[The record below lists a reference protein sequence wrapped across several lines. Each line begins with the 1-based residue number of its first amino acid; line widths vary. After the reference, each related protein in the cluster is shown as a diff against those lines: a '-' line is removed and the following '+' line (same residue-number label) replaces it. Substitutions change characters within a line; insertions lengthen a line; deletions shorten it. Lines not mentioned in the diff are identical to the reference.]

1 MSKSERPSPF
11 VGPIRSRIALCV
23 AAALAPICGQA
34 QQTPAPPAAQATP
47 AATDPRV
54 QRTDPDKVDEIVVT
68 ATRRSASA
76 QAIPVALSAF
86 SGEQLA
92 EQAVSN
98 SQELLQKVPS
108 ADIALNNGSTAA
120 NIYIRGVG
128 TKGPGYNQVAAV
140 GIYVDEI
147 SLSSPIVNVLQLFDL
162 QRVEVLRGPQNTLYG
177 RNTTGGAVNFV
188 SVKPR
193 PADGTYGY
201 ATLTAGQYGQADVEG
216 AVSFDMG
223 QEWAARLSLMKQT
236 RDGMYNNNYLGEK
249 VYDKDST
256 AARAQLAWVPS
267 ANTEVLVKLHSEKVN
282 NTNKLWKTIGLQSP
296 TPVVVA
302 GVNTYSTPCQFAI
315 GLGSACVGIN
325 NTPTDPND
333 TTSFSASLRSPI
345 EQVNARGAS
354 LSASWNLSGVRI
366 TSLSA
371 YEYNDFKKAEDVD
384 AGPAPLRPTGP
395 FSGATTNANYQG
407 GFDFFQVSE
416 ASQYSQ
422 ELRVASEADKGL
434 RWITGLFWFKE
445 ETIGNTTAF
454 PYFAGAAANG
464 GRANSTSLNQDNR
477 VASAYGEIEFDVT
490 KNLSFTAGIRATR
503 EELSGTNT
511 TVQRSLTD
519 AAVRAAL
526 LPTSGQRPITTAE
539 LLALPVG
546 TGRNIYV
553 DTPFQKSFSQSGG
566 KLGMKYTVDAQTMVF
581 GTVSQGFKSGSYS
594 AAPAQSINGSFF
606 APTNPETLT
615 AYELGMKTTTADR
628 KLKVNLTGYYYQYKD
643 QQLLRTTSLPGL
655 GIVAAQVNAGKSN
668 LRGVELEAQW
678 APGGGWNIDL
688 GMGYLKTKIVAFTQ
702 DEACVANVG
711 GCPASGVRQLDF
723 SGQEL
728 TNSPRLTTNLAV
740 RKEWKLDGGA
750 TLSVGGDYSYRAK
763 RFFNIPNNAL
773 ESSEAYSLV
782 NAQATYRFG
791 GKQQYRLTAW
801 GKNLNDKVYFLN
813 KSVFA
818 AAGTMEALIG
828 DPRTFGLTFSTNY

>member
-1 MSKSERPSPF
+1 
-11 VGPIRSRIALCV
+11 
-23 AAALAPICGQA
+23 
-34 QQTPAPPAAQATP
+34 
-47 AATDPRV
+47 
-54 QRTDPDKVDEIVVT
+54 VDELVVT

-76 QAIPVALSAF
+76 QAVPVALSAF

-98 SQELLQKVPS
+98 SQELLLKVPS
-108 ADIALNNGSTAA
+108 SDITMNNGSTAA

-140 GIYVDEI
+140 GIYVDEV
-147 SLSSPIVNVLQLFDL
+147 SLNSPIVNVLQLFDL

-193 PADGTYGY
+193 VADGTWGY
-201 ATLTAGQYGQADVEG
+201 LTLTGGQFSQADVEG
-216 AVSFDMG
+216 AVSFDLG
-223 QEWAARLSLMKQT
+223 QEWAARLALIKQT
-236 RDGMYNNNYLGEK
+236 RDGMYNNSYLGEK

-256 AARAQLAWVPS
+256 AMRAQLVWSPRPD
-267 ANTEVLVKLHSEKVN
+267 TELLMKLHGEKVN

-296 TPVVVA
+296 LLVGAVT
-302 GVNTYSTPCQFAI
+302 TYNTPCQFTI

-325 NTPTDPND
+325 NTPSDPND
-333 TTSFSASLRSPI
+333 TRTFSASMRSPI

-354 LSASWNLSGVRI
+354 LNANWKIGDVRATAISG
-366 TSLSA
+366 
-371 YEYNDFKKAEDVD
+371 YEYNNFKKAEDVD

-395 FSGATTNANYQG
+395 FSGSITNANYQG

-422 ELRVASEADKGL
+422 ELRLASEADKSL

-445 ETIGNTTAF
+445 KTIGNTTAF
-454 PYFAGAAANG
+454 SYFAGTAANG
-464 GRANSTSLNQDNR
+464 GRANSTNLNQENR
-477 VASAYGEIEFDVT
+477 VASGYGEIEFDVT
-490 KNLSFTAGIRATR
+490 KQLTVTAGIRATR

-519 AAVRAAL
+519 AVTRAAL

-546 TGRNIYV
+546 TGRNVYV
-553 DTPFQKSFSQSGG
+553 DTPFEKSFSQSGG
-566 KLGMKYTVDAQTMVF
+566 KLGVKYSVDAQTMVF

-606 APTNPETLT
+606 TPTNPETLT
-615 AYELGMKTTTADR
+615 AYEIGLKTTTADR
-628 KLKVNLTGYYYQYKD
+628 KLKLNLTGYYYQYKD

-668 LRGVELEAQW
+668 LQGVELEAQW

-688 GMGYLKTKIVAFTQ
+688 GVGYLKTKIVEFTQ

-711 GCPASGVRQLDF
+711 GCPASGVRKLDF

-728 TNSPRLTTNLAV
+728 TNSPRLTTNLTV
-740 RKEWKLDGGA
+740 RKEWKLDGGN
-750 TLSVGGDYSYRAK
+750 TLSIGGDYSYRAK
-763 RFFNIPNNAL
+763 RFFNIPNNTL

-791 GKQQYRLTAW
+791 AKQQYRLTAW

-813 KSVFA
+813 KAVFA

>member
-1 MSKSERPSPF
+1 M
-11 VGPIRSRIALCV
+11 
-23 AAALAPICGQA
+23 
-34 QQTPAPPAAQATP
+34 
-47 AATDPRV
+47 
-54 QRTDPDKVDEIVVT
+54 
-68 ATRRSASA
+68 
-76 QAIPVALSAF
+76 
-86 SGEQLA
+86 
-92 EQAVSN
+92 
-98 SQELLQKVPS
+98 
-108 ADIALNNGSTAA
+108 NNGSTAA

-140 GIYVDEI
+140 GIYVDEV
-147 SLSSPIVNVLQLFDL
+147 SLNSPIVNVLQLFDL

-193 PADGTYGY
+193 VADGTWGY
-201 ATLTAGQYGQADVEG
+201 LTLTGGQFSQADVEG
-216 AVSFDMG
+216 AVSFDLG
-223 QEWAARLSLMKQT
+223 QEWAARLALIKQT
-236 RDGMYNNNYLGEK
+236 RDGMYNNSYLGEK

-256 AARAQLAWVPS
+256 AMRAQLVWSPRPD
-267 ANTEVLVKLHSEKVN
+267 TELLMKLHGEKVN

-296 TPVVVA
+296 LLVGAVT
-302 GVNTYSTPCQFAI
+302 TYNTPCQFTI

-325 NTPTDPND
+325 NTPSDPND
-333 TTSFSASLRSPI
+333 TRTFSASMRSPI

-354 LSASWNLSGVRI
+354 LNANWKIGDVRATAISG
-366 TSLSA
+366 
-371 YEYNDFKKAEDVD
+371 YEYNNFKKAEDVD

-395 FSGATTNANYQG
+395 FSGSITNANYQG

-422 ELRVASEADKGL
+422 ELRLASEADKSL

-445 ETIGNTTAF
+445 KTIGNTTAF
-454 PYFAGAAANG
+454 SYFAGTAANG
-464 GRANSTSLNQDNR
+464 GRANSTNLNQENR
-477 VASAYGEIEFDVT
+477 VASGYGEIEFDVT
-490 KNLSFTAGIRATR
+490 KQLTVTAGIRATR

-519 AAVRAAL
+519 AVTRAAL

-546 TGRNIYV
+546 TGRNVYV
-553 DTPFQKSFSQSGG
+553 DTPFEKSFSQSGG
-566 KLGMKYTVDAQTMVF
+566 KLGVKYSVDAQTMVF

-606 APTNPETLT
+606 TPTNPETLT
-615 AYELGMKTTTADR
+615 AYEIGLKTTTADR
-628 KLKVNLTGYYYQYKD
+628 KLKLNLTGYYYQYKD

-668 LRGVELEAQW
+668 LQGVELEAQW

-688 GMGYLKTKIVAFTQ
+688 GVGYLKTKIVEFTQ

-711 GCPASGVRQLDF
+711 GCPASGVRKLDF

-728 TNSPRLTTNLAV
+728 TNSPRLTTNLTI
-740 RKEWKLDGGA
+740 RKEWKLDGGN
-750 TLSVGGDYSYRAK
+750 TLSIGGDYSYRAK
-763 RFFNIPNNAL
+763 RFFNIPNNTL

-791 GKQQYRLTAW
+791 AKQQYRLTAW

>member
-1 MSKSERPSPF
+1 MSKPKRPSASRM
-11 VGPIRSRIALCV
+11 PILSRISLCV
-23 AAALAPICGQA
+23 TAAITPFSVVA
-34 QQTPAPPAAQATP
+34 QQAPAPKASEEQ
-47 AATDPRV
+47 RV
-54 QRTDPDKVDEIVVT
+54 QRSDADKVDELVVT

-76 QAIPVALSAF
+76 QAVPVALSAF

-98 SQELLQKVPS
+98 SQELLLKVPS
-108 ADIALNNGSTAA
+108 SDITMNNGSTAA

-140 GIYVDEI
+140 GIYVDEV
-147 SLSSPIVNVLQLFDL
+147 SLNSPIVNVLQLFDL

-193 PADGTYGY
+193 VADGTWGY
-201 ATLTAGQYGQADVEG
+201 LTLTGGQFSQADVEG
-216 AVSFDMG
+216 AVSFDLG
-223 QEWAARLSLMKQT
+223 QEWAARLALIKQT
-236 RDGMYNNNYLGEK
+236 RDGMYNNSYLGEK

-256 AARAQLAWVPS
+256 AVRAQLVWSPRPD
-267 ANTEVLVKLHSEKVN
+267 TELLMKLHGEKVN

-296 TPVVVA
+296 LLVGAVT
-302 GVNTYSTPCQFAI
+302 TYNTPCQFTI

-325 NTPTDPND
+325 NTPSDPND
-333 TTSFSASLRSPI
+333 TRTFSASMRSPI

-354 LSASWNLSGVRI
+354 LNANWKIGDVRATAISG
-366 TSLSA
+366 
-371 YEYNDFKKAEDVD
+371 YEYNNFKKAEDVD

-395 FSGATTNANYQG
+395 FSGSITNANYQG

-422 ELRVASEADKGL
+422 ELRLASEADKSL

-445 ETIGNTTAF
+445 KTIGNTTAF
-454 PYFAGAAANG
+454 SYFAGTAANG
-464 GRANSTSLNQDNR
+464 GRANSTNLNQENR
-477 VASAYGEIEFDVT
+477 VASGYGEIEFDVT
-490 KNLSFTAGIRATR
+490 KQLTVTAGIRATR

-519 AAVRAAL
+519 AVTRAAL

-546 TGRNIYV
+546 TGRNVYV
-553 DTPFQKSFSQSGG
+553 DTPFEKSFSQSGG
-566 KLGMKYTVDAQTMVF
+566 KLGVKYSVDAQTMVF

-606 APTNPETLT
+606 TPTNPETLT
-615 AYELGMKTTTADR
+615 AYEIGLKTTTADR
-628 KLKVNLTGYYYQYKD
+628 KLKLNLTGYYYQYKD

-668 LRGVELEAQW
+668 LQGVELEAQW

-688 GMGYLKTKIVAFTQ
+688 GVGYLKTKIVEFTQ
-702 DEACVANVG
+702 DEACVANAG
-711 GCPASGVRQLDF
+711 GCPASGVRKLDF

-728 TNSPRLTTNLAV
+728 TNSPRLTTNLTI
-740 RKEWKLDGGA
+740 RKEWKLDGGN
-750 TLSVGGDYSYRAK
+750 TLSIGGDYSYRAK
-763 RFFNIPNNAL
+763 RFFNIPNNTL

-791 GKQQYRLTAW
+791 AKQQYRLTAW
-801 GKNLNDKVYFLN
+801 GKNLNDKAYFLN

>member
-1 MSKSERPSPF
+1 MSKPKRPSASRM
-11 VGPIRSRIALCV
+11 PILSRISLCV
-23 AAALAPICGQA
+23 TAAITPFSVVA
-34 QQTPAPPAAQATP
+34 QQAPAPKASEEQ
-47 AATDPRV
+47 RV
-54 QRTDPDKVDEIVVT
+54 QRSDADKVDELVVT

-76 QAIPVALSAF
+76 QAVPVALSAF

-98 SQELLQKVPS
+98 SQELLLKVPS
-108 ADIALNNGSTAA
+108 SDITMNNGSTAA

-140 GIYVDEI
+140 GIYVDEV
-147 SLSSPIVNVLQLFDL
+147 SLNSPIVNVLQLFDL

-193 PADGTYGY
+193 VADGTWGY
-201 ATLTAGQYGQADVEG
+201 LTLTGGQFSQADVEG
-216 AVSFDMG
+216 AVSFDLG
-223 QEWAARLSLMKQT
+223 QEWAARLALIKQT
-236 RDGMYNNNYLGEK
+236 RDGMYNNSYLGEK

-256 AARAQLAWVPS
+256 AVRAQLVWSPRPD
-267 ANTEVLVKLHSEKVN
+267 TELLMKLHGEKVN

-296 TPVVVA
+296 LLVGAVT
-302 GVNTYSTPCQFAI
+302 TYNTPCQFTM

-325 NTPTDPND
+325 NTPSDPND
-333 TTSFSASLRSPI
+333 TRTFSASMRSPI

-354 LSASWNLSGVRI
+354 LNANWKIGDVRATAISG
-366 TSLSA
+366 
-371 YEYNDFKKAEDVD
+371 YEYNNFKKAEDVD

-395 FSGATTNANYQG
+395 FSGSITNANYQG

-422 ELRVASEADKGL
+422 ELRLASEADKSL

-445 ETIGNTTAF
+445 KTIGNTTAF
-454 PYFAGAAANG
+454 SYFAGTAANG
-464 GRANSTSLNQDNR
+464 GRANSTNLNQENR
-477 VASAYGEIEFDVT
+477 VASGYGEIEFDVT
-490 KNLSFTAGIRATR
+490 KQLTVTAGIRATR

-519 AAVRAAL
+519 AVTRAAL

-546 TGRNIYV
+546 TGRNVYV
-553 DTPFQKSFSQSGG
+553 DTPFEKSFSQSGG
-566 KLGMKYTVDAQTMVF
+566 KLGVKYSVDAQTMVF

-606 APTNPETLT
+606 TPTNPETLT
-615 AYELGMKTTTADR
+615 AYEIGLKTTTADR
-628 KLKVNLTGYYYQYKD
+628 KLKLNLTGYYYQYKD

-668 LRGVELEAQW
+668 LQGVELEAQW

-688 GMGYLKTKIVAFTQ
+688 GVGYLKTKIVEFTQ
-702 DEACVANVG
+702 DEACVANAG
-711 GCPASGVRQLDF
+711 GCPASGVRKLDF

-728 TNSPRLTTNLAV
+728 TNSPRLTTNLTI
-740 RKEWKLDGGA
+740 RKEWKLDGGN
-750 TLSVGGDYSYRAK
+750 TLSIGGDYSYRAK
-763 RFFNIPNNAL
+763 RFFNIPNNTL

-791 GKQQYRLTAW
+791 AKQQYRLTAW

>member
-1 MSKSERPSPF
+1 M
-11 VGPIRSRIALCV
+11 PILSRISLCV
-23 AAALAPICGQA
+23 TAAITPFSVVA
-34 QQTPAPPAAQATP
+34 QQAPAPKASEEQ
-47 AATDPRV
+47 RV
-54 QRTDPDKVDEIVVT
+54 QRSDADKVDELVVT

-76 QAIPVALSAF
+76 QAVPVALSAF

-98 SQELLQKVPS
+98 SQELLLKVPS
-108 ADIALNNGSTAA
+108 SDITMNNGSTAA

-140 GIYVDEI
+140 GIYVDEV
-147 SLSSPIVNVLQLFDL
+147 SLNSPIVNVLQLFDL

-193 PADGTYGY
+193 VADGTWGY
-201 ATLTAGQYGQADVEG
+201 LTLTGGQFSQADVEG
-216 AVSFDMG
+216 AVSFDLG
-223 QEWAARLSLMKQT
+223 QEWAARLALIKQT
-236 RDGMYNNNYLGEK
+236 RDGMYNNSYLGEK

-256 AARAQLAWVPS
+256 AVRAQLVWSPRPD
-267 ANTEVLVKLHSEKVN
+267 TELLMKLHGEKVN

-296 TPVVVA
+296 LLVGAVT
-302 GVNTYSTPCQFAI
+302 TYNTPCQFTI

-325 NTPTDPND
+325 NTPSDPND
-333 TTSFSASLRSPI
+333 TRTFSASMRSPI

-354 LSASWNLSGVRI
+354 LNANWKIGDVRATAISG
-366 TSLSA
+366 
-371 YEYNDFKKAEDVD
+371 YEYNNFKKAEDVD

-395 FSGATTNANYQG
+395 FSGSITNANYQG

-422 ELRVASEADKGL
+422 ELRLASEADKSL

-445 ETIGNTTAF
+445 KTIGNTTAF
-454 PYFAGAAANG
+454 SYFAGTAANG
-464 GRANSTSLNQDNR
+464 GRANSTNLNQENR
-477 VASAYGEIEFDVT
+477 VASGYGEIEFDVT
-490 KNLSFTAGIRATR
+490 KQLTVTAGIRATR

-519 AAVRAAL
+519 AVTRAAL

-546 TGRNIYV
+546 TGRNVYV
-553 DTPFQKSFSQSGG
+553 DTPFEKSFSQSGG
-566 KLGMKYTVDAQTMVF
+566 KLGVKYSVDAQTMVF

-606 APTNPETLT
+606 TPTNPETLT
-615 AYELGMKTTTADR
+615 AYEIGLKTTTADR
-628 KLKVNLTGYYYQYKD
+628 KLKLNLTGYYYQYKD

-668 LRGVELEAQW
+668 LQGVELEAQW

-688 GMGYLKTKIVAFTQ
+688 GVGYLKTKIVEFTQ

-711 GCPASGVRQLDF
+711 GCPASGVRKLDF

-728 TNSPRLTTNLAV
+728 TNSPRLTTNLTV
-740 RKEWKLDGGA
+740 RKEWKLDGGN
-750 TLSVGGDYSYRAK
+750 TLSIGGDYSYRAK
-763 RFFNIPNNAL
+763 RFFNIPNNTL

-791 GKQQYRLTAW
+791 AKQQYRLTAW

-813 KSVFA
+813 KAVFA